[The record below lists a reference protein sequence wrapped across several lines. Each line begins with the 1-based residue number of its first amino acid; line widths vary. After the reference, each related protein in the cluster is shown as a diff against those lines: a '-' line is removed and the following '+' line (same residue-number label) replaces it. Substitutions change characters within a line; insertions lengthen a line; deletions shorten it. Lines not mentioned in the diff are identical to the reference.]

1 VSASTSGTNIVA
13 VRYASAFLDMAADKG
28 VVQQVEQ
35 DMKELGGM
43 LAGSADL
50 RVLIENPL
58 IGRAQQKKAVQAL
71 AAQAKFNDLTVRF
84 LGVLA
89 QNRRLSGL
97 PAILKAFAAELRK
110 RRGEVQAVVKTA
122 YALTPAQTKALQEQ
136 LTKAMGANVTLDVSV
151 DKDLLGGMTVTVGS
165 RMIDDSVRSKLERL
179 QRAMTSGSNQNQRIK
194 EVG

>member
-1 VSASTSGTNIVA
+1 
-13 VRYASAFLDMAADKG
+13 MAAEKG

-35 DMKELGGM
+35 DMKDLGAM
-43 LAGSADL
+43 LASSTDL

-58 IGRAQQKKAVQAL
+58 IGRGQQQKAVQGI
-71 AAQAKFNDLTVRF
+71 AAQAKFNELTVRF

-89 QNRRLSGL
+89 QNRRLPGL
-97 PAILKAFAAELRK
+97 PSILKAFSAELRK

-136 LTKAMGANVTLDVSV
+136 LAKAMGTNVTLDVSV

-179 QRAMTSGSNQNQRIK
+179 QRAMTSGSNQNQHIK
-194 EVG
+194 KVG

>member
-1 VSASTSGTNIVA
+1 MSAASSGTNIVA

-28 VVQQVEQ
+28 VIQQVEQ
-35 DMKELGGM
+35 DMKDLGGM
-43 LAGSADL
+43 LAGSDDL
-50 RVLIENPL
+50 RALIENPL
-58 IGRAQQKKAVQAL
+58 VGRAQQQRAIEGL
-71 AAQAKFNDLTVRF
+71 GTQAKFNELTMRF

-89 QNRRLSGL
+89 QNRRMAGL
-97 PAILKAFAAELRK
+97 PAILKAFAIELRK

-136 LTKAMGANVTLDVSV
+136 LAKAMGTNVTLDVAV

-179 QRAMTSGSNQNQRIK
+179 QRVMTSGSNQNQRIK

>member
-1 VSASTSGTNIVA
+1 MA
-13 VRYASAFLDMAADKG
+13 VRYASAFLDMAAEKG

-58 IGRAQQKKAVQAL
+58 IGRSHQQKAVQGL

-89 QNRRLSGL
+89 QNRRLPGL
-97 PAILKAFAAELRK
+97 PAILKAFASELRK
-110 RRGEVQAVVKTA
+110 RRGEVQAVVRTA
-122 YALTPAQTKALQEQ
+122 FALTPAQTRALQEQ
-136 LTKAMGANVTLDVSV
+136 LAKAMGTNVTLDVSV

>member
-1 VSASTSGTNIVA
+1 MA
-13 VRYASAFLDMAADKG
+13 VRYASAFLDMAAEKG
-28 VVQQVEQ
+28 VIQQVEQ
-35 DMKELGGM
+35 DMKDLGGM
-43 LAGSADL
+43 LAGSAEL
-50 RVLIENPL
+50 RALIENPL
-58 IGRAQQKKAVQAL
+58 IGRIQQEKAVQAL
-71 AAQAKFNDLTVRF
+71 GAQAKFNELTLRF

-89 QNRRLSGL
+89 QNRRLPGL
-97 PAILKAFAAELRK
+97 PGILKAFATELRR

-136 LTKAMGANVTLDVSV
+136 LTQAMGSNVTLDVAV